1 MNQTNGIWNFATLFY
16 KRHVS
21 FHGATSLN
29 KKAKEAK
36 KRQTLLGWSSS
47 KRVSKSGESRS
58 DDIIYVMIYQVTN
71 RSNVSL
77 KGFRQ
82 SGELYAGVYG
92 YIFSRV
98 NMQIMILMFTFSSLE
113 FLRSFAFK
121 TPFPFDLDDAL
132 VSDSWER
139 ESEDGWWLL
148 FWGQH
153 PREALPLLN
162 ICSKQSQQVNVQNVH
177 NVHNVHNVRQMIW

>member
-1 MNQTNGIWNFATLFY
+1 
-16 KRHVS
+16 
-21 FHGATSLN
+21 
-29 KKAKEAK
+29 
-36 KRQTLLGWSSS
+36 
-47 KRVSKSGESRS
+47 
-58 DDIIYVMIYQVTN
+58 MIYQVTN

-139 ESEDGWWLL
+139 ESEDG
-148 FWGQH
+148 
-153 PREALPLLN
+153 
-162 ICSKQSQQVNVQNVH
+162 
-177 NVHNVHNVRQMIW
+177 